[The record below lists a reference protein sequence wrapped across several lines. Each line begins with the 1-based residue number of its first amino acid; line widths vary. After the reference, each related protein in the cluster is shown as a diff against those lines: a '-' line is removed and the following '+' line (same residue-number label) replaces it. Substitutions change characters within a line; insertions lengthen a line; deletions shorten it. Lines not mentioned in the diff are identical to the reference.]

1 MNNPLKKNKQ
11 SEADYE
17 EPIGE
22 QVEQELQ
29 QENEQVLAEA
39 EDIYSQ
45 LDASAEFDFENAAWP
60 DEKEIAQVLPE
71 LSHSWEKDRVFE
83 GLFMG
88 MKPNAYV
95 NKEGVLVTVTVVSLM
110 QKDKRVKS
118 GVAAYQIK
126 NFLTENNVP
135 IGTYVAFEKINE
147 ISLGGGRKMGEYV
160 IRYDRKKLKIR
171 NKLLTADQYN
181 TVGLKL
187 EQAEVARHK
196 MLPY

>member
-11 SEADYE
+11 SEAVYE
-17 EPIGE
+17 ETIGE
-22 QVEQELQ
+22 QVE

-39 EDIYSQ
+39 DDIYDR
-45 LDASAEFDFENAAWP
+45 LDASAEFDFENATWP
-60 DEKEIAQVLPE
+60 DEKEIAQVVPE

-88 MKPNAYV
+88 MKPNAFV
-95 NKEGVLVTVTVVSLM
+95 NKEGALVTVTVVSLM

-118 GVAAYQIK
+118 GVAAYQVK
-126 NFLTENNVP
+126 NFLTDNNVQ

-171 NKLLTADQYN
+171 NKLLTAEQYN
-181 TVGLKL
+181 TVGQKL
-187 EQAEVARHK
+187 EQAEAARHK